1 MQDRIELRVRG
12 CLLGVIV
19 GGTALHVK
27 RGHHM
32 YEVDWGRTLAEGA
45 PVIFERVLHPEG
57 VDSGPGVADGDSTE
71 SPGD

>member
-57 VDSGPGVADGDSTE
+57 VENEEARMENDANLVE
-71 SPGD
+71 Q